1 MTVRSGAQYVERLQK
16 TPREVWLRGERVED
30 VTRHPAFRAPIQ
42 QIAQLYDMQHDPQY
56 AEVLTRPGPNGPVGT
71 AFVAPKSYED
81 LVGRREAFRVWSE
94 ATLGLMGRSPDF
106 LNTTVMA
113 FAEEPS
119 VFAELGQRYANN
131 VQRYFEYVRDN
142 DLFLTHALITPQT
155 DRSKSSAEQA
165 DQFLHMGVVEET
177 TDGLVVRGARML
189 ATLAPMADELIIY
202 SLPGLRPGDERHAAV
217 FAIPIETP
225 GLRLISREPFDDG
238 TRNRFDHP
246 LSAHFEEADSLVVF
260 DDVLVPW
267 DRVFLHGNVA
277 LANKLYVETNLRQ
290 HTAHQTGVRGLVK
303 MQFITGVA
311 MKLAQSVKIDGFLHV
326 QQKLGELVAST
337 ETCRALVRAAEID
350 YETSSSGNSLRCGFG
365 PLQTLRMHLSSSY
378 PKAAEVLQTLGAGGL
393 LMMPS
398 AEDFGSE
405 IGGDIARY
413 FQGAEGMDAT
423 ARVRLYKLAW
433 DLCGDGFGQRAVQ
446 YERYYAGD
454 PVRLYA
460 MNYLSYDKTDAFR
473 MVDRALQLAGDPQ
486 DAVAEA
492 RGRVA
497 TAES

>member
-1 MTVRSGAQYVERLQK
+1 MTVRSGVQYLERLQK

-30 VTRHPAFRAPIQ
+30 VTAHPAFRAPIQ
-42 QIAQLYDMQHDPQY
+42 QIARLYDMQHDPAY
-56 AEVLTRPGPNGPVGT
+56 ADVLTRPGPNGPVGT
-71 AFVAPKSYED
+71 SFVAPTSYDD

-113 FAEEPS
+113 FAEEPG
-119 VFAELGQRYANN
+119 VFAQLGQRYADN
-131 VQRYFEYVRDN
+131 VARYYEYVRDN

-155 DRSKSSAEQA
+155 DRSRSSAEQA
-165 DQFLHMGVVEET
+165 DAFLHMGVVEET
-177 TDGLVVRGARML
+177 ADGLVVRGARML

-267 DRVFLHGNVA
+267 HRVFLHGSVE

-311 MKLAQSVKIDGFLHV
+311 MKLAQTVKIDSFLHV
-326 QQKLGELVAST
+326 QHKLGELVAAT

-350 YETSSSGNSLRCGFG
+350 HETSSSGNSLRCGFL
-365 PLQTLRMHLSSSY
+365 PLQTLRMHLSASY

-405 IGGDIARY
+405 IGDDIARY
-413 FQGAEGMDAT
+413 FQGADGLDAT
-423 ARVRLYKLAW
+423 QRVRLYKLAW

-460 MNYLSYDKTDAFR
+460 MNYLGYDKTDAFR
-473 MVDRALQLAGDPQ
+473 LVDRALALGGDPQ
-486 DAVAEA
+486 EAVAES
-492 RGRVA
+492 RGRA
-497 TAES
+497 HPAAG

>member
-1 MTVRSGAQYVERLQK
+1 VQYLERLQK

-30 VTRHPAFRAPIQ
+30 VTSHPAFRAPTR
-42 QIAQLYDMQHDPQY
+42 QIARLYDMQHEPAY
-56 AEVLTRPGPNGPVGT
+56 ADVLTRPGPNGPIGT
-71 AFVAPKSYED
+71 SFVAPTSYAD
-81 LVGRREAFRVWSE
+81 LVGRREAFQVWSE

-113 FAEEPS
+113 FAEEPG
-119 VFAELGQRYANN
+119 VFAQLGQRYADN
-131 VQRYFEYVRDN
+131 VARYYEYVRDN

-155 DRSKSSAEQA
+155 DRSRSSAEQA
-165 DQFLHMGVVEET
+165 DAFLHMGVVEET
-177 TDGLVVRGARML
+177 ADGLIVRGARML

-267 DRVFLHGNVA
+267 DRVFLHGSVE
-277 LANKLYVETNLRQ
+277 LANKLYAETNLRQ

-311 MKLAQSVKIDGFLHV
+311 MKLAQTVKIDSFLHV
-326 QQKLGELVAST
+326 QHKLGELVAAT
-337 ETCRALVRAAEID
+337 ETCRALIRAAEID
-350 YETSSSGNSLRCGFG
+350 HETSSSGNSLRCGFL
-365 PLQTLRMHLSSSY
+365 PLQTLRMHLSAAY

-405 IGGDIARY
+405 IGDDIARY
-413 FQGAEGMDAT
+413 FQGADGLDAT
-423 ARVRLYKLAW
+423 QRVRLYKLAW

-460 MNYLSYDKTDAFR
+460 MNYLAYDKTDAFR
-473 MVDRALQLAGDPQ
+473 LVDRALDLSGDPQ
-486 DAVAEA
+486 EA
-492 RGRVA
+492 AAQARRAHPAAG
-497 TAES
+497 